1 MRMSLSQGSAPGKGR
16 MGTIASRPVV
26 LTVWLSNRRYN
37 VYPGIPA
44 TFSTDL
50 LVRWNALQ
58 PGWRRSDT
66 GPLPSKDYSGVLDK
80 ALRKGGPNG
89 IVTVLIGLMWWGQGT
104 LSTEEAALWKAMV
117 ADVRVCIHALTPSS
131 SV

>member
-1 MRMSLSQGSAPGKGR
+1 
-16 MGTIASRPVV
+16 MGAIASRPAV
-26 LTVWLSNRRYN
+26 LTAWLLNRRYN

-50 LVRWNALQ
+50 LAWWNALQ

-66 GPLPSKDYSGVLDK
+66 GPLPLNDYGGALDK

-89 IVTVLIGLMWWGQGT
+89 IVTVLIALMWWGQGK
-104 LSTEEAALWKAMV
+104 LSAEEDALWRAMV
-117 ADVRVCIHALTPSS
+117 ADVKACVHALTPSS

>member
-1 MRMSLSQGSAPGKGR
+1 MSLLQGGAPGKGR
-16 MGTIASRPVV
+16 MGAIASRPAV

-50 LVRWNALQ
+50 LAWWNALQ
-58 PGWRRSDT
+58 PGWHRSDT
-66 GPLPSKDYSGVLDK
+66 GPLPSKDYSGVLNK
-80 ALRKGGPNG
+80 ALRKGGPNS
-89 IVTVLIGLMWWGQGT
+89 IVTVLIRLMWWGQGT
-104 LSTEEAALWKAMV
+104 LSTEEAVLWKAMV
-117 ADVRVCIHALTPSS
+117 ADVRACIHALTLSL